1 MQVILNQ
8 DVKGLGKKLD
18 KVNVSEGYARNFLFP
33 KDLAVVVTNKTELEM
48 VAKKNS
54 IKFKKDTNK
63 DAAEKLKAKLEEGF
77 VEISMKTGEHG
88 KLFGSVTNKEISE
101 LIEKK
106 YNVHLDK
113 KKIELKVAIK
123 TPGMYLANIKLD
135 EGVTGSVK
143 VRVIG
148 V

>member
-1 MQVILNQ
+1 MQVILDQ

-33 KDLAVVVTNKTELEM
+33 RKLATVLTNKTELETN
-48 VAKKNS
+48 AKKNA
-54 IKFKKDTNK
+54 IKYKKDTNK
-63 DAAEKLKAKLEEGF
+63 EAAEKLKVKIEDGY
-77 VEISMKTGEHG
+77 VEVSMKTGEHG
-88 KLFGSVTNKEISE
+88 KLFGSVTNKEVSE

-106 YNVHLDK
+106 FNIHLEK

-123 TPGMYLANIKLD
+123 TPGVYLANIKLD
-135 EGVTGSVK
+135 EGVVANLK

>member
-33 KDLAVVVTNKTELEM
+33 KKLAMVATNITEHEAI
-48 VAKKNS
+48 AKKNS
-54 IKFKKDTNK
+54 IKYKKDTNK
-63 DAAEKLKAKLEEGF
+63 EAAEKLKIKLEEGF
-77 VEISMKTGEHG
+77 VEVNMKTGEHG
-88 KLFGSVTNKEISE
+88 KLFGSVTNKEVTE

-106 YNVHLDK
+106 FNIHLDK
-113 KKIELKVAIK
+113 KKVELKVAIK
-123 TPGMYLANIKLD
+123 TPGVYLANIKLD
-135 EGVTGSVK
+135 EGVIADLK
-143 VRVIG
+143 VRVVG

>member
-8 DVKGLGKKLD
+8 DVKGLGKKLE
-18 KVNVSEGYARNFLFP
+18 KINVSEGYARNFLFP
-33 KDLAVVVTNKTELEM
+33 KKLAVEVNNKTELEAI
-48 VAKKNS
+48 AKKNS
-54 IKFKKDTNK
+54 MKYKKDLNIE
-63 DAAEKLKAKLEEGF
+63 ASEKLKTKLESGF
-77 VEISMKTGEHG
+77 VEISLKTGEHG

-106 YNVHLDK
+106 FNVHLDK
-113 KKIELKVAIK
+113 KKIELKIAIK
-123 TPGMYLANIKLD
+123 TPGMYLAHIKLE
-135 EGVTGSVK
+135 EGIVAELK

>member
-33 KDLAVVVTNKTELEM
+33 KKLAVLVTNKTELETD
-48 VAKKNS
+48 AKKNA
-54 IKFKKDTNK
+54 IKYKKDTNK
-63 DAAEKLKAKLEEGF
+63 EVAEKLKSKIEAGF
-77 VEISMKTGEHG
+77 IEFSLKVGEHG
-88 KLFGSVTNKEISE
+88 KLFGSITNKEVAES
-101 LIEKK
+101 LEKK
-106 YNVHLDK
+106 FNIHLEK

-135 EGVTGSVK
+135 EGVVANLK

>member
-33 KDLAVVVTNKTELEM
+33 KQLAVVVTNKTELEA

-54 IKFKKDTNK
+54 IKFKKDT
-63 DAAEKLKAKLEEGF
+63 DREASEKLKTKVEAGF
-77 VEISMKTGEHG
+77 VEISIKTGEHG

-106 YNVHLDK
+106 FNIHLEK

-123 TPGMYLANIKLD
+123 TPGMYLATIKLD
-135 EGVTGSVK
+135 EGVIANLK

>member
-1 MQVILNQ
+1 MQVILEQ

-33 KDLAVVVTNKTELEM
+33 KKLAVVATNKTELET
-48 VAKKNS
+48 VAKKNA
-54 IKFKKDTNK
+54 IQYKKDTLAE
-63 DAAEKLKAKLEEGF
+63 AAEKLKSKLESGF
-77 VEISMKTGEHG
+77 VELEIKTGEHG
-88 KLFGSVTNKEISE
+88 KLFGSVTNKEVSE

-106 YNVHLDK
+106 FNIHLDK

-135 EGVTGSVK
+135 EGITASLK

-148 V
+148 A